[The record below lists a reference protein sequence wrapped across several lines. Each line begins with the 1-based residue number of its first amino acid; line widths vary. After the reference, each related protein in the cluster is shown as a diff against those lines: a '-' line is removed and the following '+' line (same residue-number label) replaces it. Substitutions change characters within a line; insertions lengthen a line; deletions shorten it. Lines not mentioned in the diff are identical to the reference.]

1 MNHRSGLDIPILLTI
16 AEAHVISRHD
26 LANWPL
32 LGRTSKRV
40 GTLFVDRES
49 RRSGAS
55 VLREVARVLAAGEG
69 VAMFPEG
76 TAYEGDEVREFHAG
90 AFNAALRSEAELV
103 PLGIAY
109 GNEDAYY
116 RKESFMSHTKR
127 VAMLPSL
134 EVAVEVGEPVTCGDR
149 SPVEMKELVRKQVQ
163 ALVNRARTR
172 LEA

>member
-69 VAMFPEG
+69 VAMP
-76 TAYEGDEVREFHAG
+76 AG
-90 AFNAALRSEAELV
+90 
-103 PLGIAY
+103 
-109 GNEDAYY
+109 
-116 RKESFMSHTKR
+116 
-127 VAMLPSL
+127 
-134 EVAVEVGEPVTCGDR
+134 
-149 SPVEMKELVRKQVQ
+149 Q
-163 ALVNRARTR
+163 AGSRPG
-172 LEA
+172 